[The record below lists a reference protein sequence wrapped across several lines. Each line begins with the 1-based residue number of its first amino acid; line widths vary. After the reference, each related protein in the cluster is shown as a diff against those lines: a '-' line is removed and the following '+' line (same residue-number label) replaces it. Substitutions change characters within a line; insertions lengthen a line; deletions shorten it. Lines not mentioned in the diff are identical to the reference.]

1 MAIISN
7 CTASITKDAA
17 LALKE
22 GHLVTFPT
30 ETVYGF
36 GADAT
41 NEKAVARIYEVKG
54 RPTDHPL
61 IVHISSID
69 LIDKWASEIP
79 EYAIKLARA
88 FWPGPMTLVL
98 KRTELAKDFI
108 TGSQD
113 TVSIRI
119 PSHALASQLLK
130 EFESLGAYGVAA
142 PSANRFEK
150 VSPTNSHAV
159 EEELGNFLL
168 ENDHILDGGQSQI
181 GIESTIIDCTQDIP
195 IILRPGFMTSEM
207 IESFLSI
214 DLTKLDLESNKIMAP
229 GLLEA
234 HYSPNARV
242 VLNGVPQQGDGF
254 IALADVPTPTGTV
267 RLASPKNNTEYAH
280 ELYDSLRLADVKG
293 FTTVQVMPPI
303 EQGIGVAINNRLIKA
318 AFKKKCLSC
327 KIIKIILSV
336 FG

>member
-7 CTASITKDAA
+7 CTASIIKDAA
-17 LALKE
+17 LALKQ
-22 GHLVTFPT
+22 GHLVAFPT
-30 ETVYGF
+30 ETVYGL

-41 NEKAVARIYEVKG
+41 NEKAVTRIYEVKG

-61 IVHISSID
+61 IVHISSMD
-69 LIDKWASEIP
+69 LMDKWAREIP

-98 KRTELAKDFI
+98 KRTDLAKDFI

-113 TVSIRI
+113 TVAIRV
-119 PSHALASQLLK
+119 PSHTLANQLLK
-130 EFESLGAYGVAA
+130 EFESLGGYGVAA
-142 PSANRFEK
+142 PSANRFGK
-150 VSPTNSHAV
+150 VSPTNSLAV

-168 ENDHILDGGQSQI
+168 ENDQILDGGQSQI
-181 GIESTIIDCTQDIP
+181 GIESTIIDCTKDIP

-234 HYSPNARV
+234 HYSPKAQV
-242 VLNGVPQQGDGF
+242 QLNGVPEPGDGF
-254 IALADVPTPTGTV
+254 IALADVPTPIGAV
-267 RLASPKNNTEYAH
+267 RLASPKNNNEYAH
-280 ELYDSLRLADVKG
+280 ELYNALRLADSKG
-293 FTTVQVMPPI
+293 IKTVQVITPV
-303 EQGIGVAINNRLIKA
+303 EKGFGVAINNRLTKA
-318 AFKKKCLSC
+318 AH
-327 KIIKIILSV
+327 
-336 FG
+336 